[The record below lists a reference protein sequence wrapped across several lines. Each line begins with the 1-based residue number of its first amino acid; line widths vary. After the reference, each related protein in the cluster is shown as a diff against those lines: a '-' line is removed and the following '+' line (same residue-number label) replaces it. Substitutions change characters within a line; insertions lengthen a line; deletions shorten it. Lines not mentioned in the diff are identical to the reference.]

1 MAQEGEET
9 GQNQDLQ
16 VLKMG
21 IKMSLG
27 ENIRRLREEA
37 GLKIGELAE
46 LSHTVRKTLERIE
59 TGKSDPQV
67 GTLKP
72 IIIALGCTADQ
83 AIFDDD
89 EMGPDADLVVLF
101 QQLRQFQGQDREMA
115 KSMLKA
121 LIMQRHNKE
130 LLKQA

>member
-1 MAQEGEET
+1 
-9 GQNQDLQ
+9 
-16 VLKMG
+16 
-21 IKMSLG
+21 MSLG

-37 GLKIGELAE
+37 GLKRGELAE
-46 LSHTVRKTLERIE
+46 LSHTLPKTLERIE

-89 EMGPDADLVVLF
+89 EMGPDADLKVLF
-101 QQLRQFQGQDREMA
+101 EQLRQFQGADRDMA
-115 KSMLKA
+115 KSVIRA
-121 LIMQRHNKE
+121 LIMQYQNRE
-130 LLKQA
+130 LLRQG